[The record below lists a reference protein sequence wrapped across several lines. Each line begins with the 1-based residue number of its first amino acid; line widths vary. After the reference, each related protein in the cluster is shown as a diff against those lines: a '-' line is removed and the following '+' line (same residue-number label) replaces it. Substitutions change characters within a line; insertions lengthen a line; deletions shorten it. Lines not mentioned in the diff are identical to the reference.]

1 MESNKSDAMIVL
13 YKHVDSEKLW
23 RELGLKVYLQV
34 L

>member
-1 MESNKSDAMIVL
+1 MESNKSDAAIFL
-13 YKHVDSEKLW
+13 YKNVDPEKPW

>member
-1 MESNKSDAMIVL
+1 MESIKSDAVIFL
-13 YKHVDSEKLW
+13 YKNVDSEKLW